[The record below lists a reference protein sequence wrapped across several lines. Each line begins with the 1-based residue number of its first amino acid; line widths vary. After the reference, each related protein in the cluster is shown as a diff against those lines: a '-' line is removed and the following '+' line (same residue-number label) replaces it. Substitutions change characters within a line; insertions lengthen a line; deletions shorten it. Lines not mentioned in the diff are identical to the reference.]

1 METLVKNFLS
11 KIELF
16 EAQEYKNM
24 AVVPLKAPEILN
36 ANFVSLGEA
45 IASDVITITEVDK
58 SGSVPNLK
66 VINRSP
72 TPVLLLDGEELV
84 GAKQN
89 RILNT
94 TILLKEN
101 SESIVP
107 VSCTEQGRWSYQSS
121 EFADSRHVASSKV
134 RRAKSASVNHSLKTM
149 HNYQSNQGEVWE
161 EIRETSM
168 RAQVKSDTGAMRDIY
183 NSRENN
189 LEEYLKSFEVE
200 EGQNGAIFIING
212 EVMGMEVLY
221 NSASY
226 RNYHDKLVK
235 SYALDALLEDK
246 EPNSKIKE
254 KAKNFIEVI
263 SESQQAS
270 YPSIG
275 HGEDYRFENK
285 VSVGSCLMW
294 KEALIHT
301 AFFKKP
307 DMGDCPEI
315 KLSRASHR
323 ASYRI

>member
-24 AVVPLKAPEILN
+24 AVVPIKAPEIINDHFL
-36 ANFVSLGEA
+36 SLGEA
-45 IASDVITITEVDK
+45 ITSDMISITEVDK

-101 SESIVP
+101 SVSIVP

-134 RRAKSASVNHSLKTM
+134 RRAKSAAVNHSLKTM

-161 EIRETSM
+161 EIRETSL

-183 NSRENN
+183 NSQENN
-189 LEEYLKSFEVE
+189 LEEYLNSFEVKK
-200 EGQNGAIFIING
+200 GQNGAIFIING
-212 EVMGMEVLY
+212 EVRGMEVLY
-221 NSASY
+221 HRDSY
-226 RNYHDKLVK
+226 SNYHDKLVK

-246 EPNSKIKE
+246 KPNRKIKE
-254 KAKNFIEVI
+254 KAMNFLEVI
-263 SESQQAS
+263 SKSHQAS

-307 DMGDCPEI
+307 DMKGPEI

>member
-1 METLVKNFLS
+1 
-11 KIELF
+11 
-16 EAQEYKNM
+16 
-24 AVVPLKAPEILN
+24 
-36 ANFVSLGEA
+36 
-45 IASDVITITEVDK
+45 
-58 SGSVPNLK
+58 
-66 VINRSP
+66 
-72 TPVLLLDGEELV
+72 
-84 GAKQN
+84 
-89 RILNT
+89 
-94 TILLKEN
+94 
-101 SESIVP
+101 
-107 VSCTEQGRWSYQSS
+107 
-121 EFADSRHVASSKV
+121 
-134 RRAKSASVNHSLKTM
+134 M

-254 KAKNFIEVI
+254 KARNFIEVI